1 MATATKEELQER
13 AQLIRAHEANCK
25 IEHPT
30 AEELNF
36 RLAIMKKLG
45 ECFSLREM
53 RTKEITGP
61 VKAAPQPQAKR

>member
-25 IEHPT
+25 IEHPN
-30 AEELNF
+30 EQELNF

-45 ECFSLREM
+45 ECFNLREM
-53 RTKEITGP
+53 RAKEITGP